1 MSLLPRRR
9 VSVNRN
15 QRMRTY
21 HYYWCRRCERTFRSN
36 SNNLPQNV
44 CPRCLG
50 IVPNE
55 LDMQGTRLVTNIA
68 NIEPSLASQLIENL
82 TYLFDPP
89 ELQPP
94 FIGPLGRNTDT
105 ESEQSLDSN
114 FIFQVTGS
122 QPTLLGVGSLNQQ
135 QAAFEANN
143 EEEESPRPPQARTS
157 VIDALPLVSL
167 TPSHLVNDSHCPVCK
182 DEFEVGG
189 EVKEL
194 PCKHFYHSD
203 CIIPWLSI
211 HDTCPVCRYKIQGLS
226 NNNEQEHYE
235 DAFPRRDFENNI
247 NMNRG
252 LEQLITLWP
261 FRPFAS
267 STFRQDYFRDN
278 SNPTSLL
285 GPIELVTHLVRF
297 MTSYLIWCHLLEII
311 YIKAF
316 QTQFMFEYES
326 HNVNKSPNYL
336 ICNNIIYFLIM
347 I

>member
-9 VSVNRN
+9 VIVNGN
-15 QRMRTY
+15 QRARTY
-21 HYYWCRRCERTFRSN
+21 HYYWCRRCQRTFRTN
-36 SNNLPQNV
+36 SNNLPHNV

-50 IVPNE
+50 IVPDE
-55 LDMQGTRLVTNIA
+55 LDMHGPRLVSNIA

-82 TYLFDPP
+82 TYLFDPQEP
-89 ELQPP
+89 QPH
-94 FIGPLGRNTDT
+94 FTRPLGLHTDIET
-105 ESEQSLDSN
+105 EQGLDSN

-122 QPTLLGVGSLNQQ
+122 QPTLLAVGSLNNQRTPV
-135 QAAFEANN
+135 EANN
-143 EEEESPRPPQARTS
+143 ILNEEESPVSPQTTIS
-157 VIDALPLVSL
+157 VIETLPLVSL

-226 NNNEQEHYE
+226 NNNEQTHHE
-235 DAFPRRDFENNI
+235 DTFSRQDYENNI

-261 FRPFAS
+261 FRAFAS
-267 STFRQDYFRDN
+267 STFQHDYFHDDN

-285 GPIELVTHLVRF
+285 ERIGDTLGSLYDFLFNLV
-297 MTSYLIWCHLLEII
+297 
-311 YIKAF
+311 
-316 QTQFMFEYES
+316 
-326 HNVNKSPNYL
+326 SPFR
-336 ICNNIIYFLIM
+336 NNIY
-347 I
+347 